1 MDTFK
6 DITGLR
12 FGKLVA
18 VKPVGRN
25 QRKHKIW
32 LCQCDCGK
40 SSIVVGYSLRSG
52 NTKTCGC
59 GEGRG
64 KFRHGHA
71 GNERHPLYG
80 TWSRMKQRCSD
91 PNTPEYKYYGG
102 RGIKVC
108 NRWHDFV
115 AFLAD
120 VGERPTGMTLDRIDN
135 DGNYEPGNVRWAT
148 RPEQEHNKRKYGTA
162 IS

>member
-1 MDTFK
+1 
-6 DITGLR
+6 
-12 FGKLVA
+12 
-18 VKPVGRN
+18 
-25 QRKHKIW
+25 
-32 LCQCDCGK
+32 
-40 SSIVVGYSLRSG
+40 
-52 NTKTCGC
+52 
-59 GEGRG
+59 
-64 KFRHGHA
+64 
-71 GNERHPLYG
+71 
-80 TWSRMKQRCSD
+80 MKQRCSD